1 MNPLLF
7 VILLIMVIFTLYHF
21 RIDTLNMLNGTAIE
35 SFSNPFRP
43 KVREGWGI
51 IGAAVSAT
59 ANAVGSL
66 FGPPPCSASPCKGN
80 WSNYGK
86 CELSGGKY
94 KRTRYY
100 NVTQTSDCG
109 GKACPHN
116 SGDTSTTESGCEGTN
131 CEGAWGDWSDECYE
145 MDGEFKKE
153 RTYFISKQ
161 KTLNGSACPHA
172 SGHVEYTTEGC
183 DPVPAVGE
191 WRGCGKGQGVGKC
204 QQRYL
209 VTEPGKYGGVS
220 EFPDGDIRICDAS
233 ANNWTGGN
241 EFTDALEDSNNPQH
255 RCVKDIREK
264 AKAQWTQDL
273 RAAGDGDLWPDYISN
288 LDITQTLTGTPDQMA
303 AQANDLI
310 NSAQADKQ
318 ADDDAD
324 EAARIAAEEAAA
336 AAAALKAQQEAEEAA
351 RKAAEEEAARKAAEE
366 EAARKAAEE
375 EAARKAQQELQKAKD
390 DAKQE
395 LRGWA
400 NEQFSN
406 RTGSPWVE
414 GFQGGSTV
422 ALGYVNDNTHKIDS
436 ATSESIVDNRVDDIK
451 AGALAEI
458 ENAKIEK
465 AQNDLNDAKNEA
477 VESIPTHLD
486 PYHYP
491 YIYLIQNATSIN
503 DIPNKKSEVI
513 QKATEQKEQAE
524 LSKAKQD
531 AKVEIQNNILTSE
544 GYIPFSEFAK
554 FDASTVNN
562 ISKVNQVK
570 QEIIQAGTVKKQE
583 ADDERERQRQEA
595 EAARLEA
602 ERIQQ
607 EAEAERLRLQQE
619 AQAAADEAERQRLEA
634 EAAAAQAAAV
644 AAELEAA
651 KKTAIEE
658 LGEDQYVMKFESIH
672 CCYAAKINAVQN
684 VAEIADVKNKIL
696 DDAQKLEDAEIAM
709 REAEKTAEELRQKA
723 TEAEAA
729 RIKAIQENASEAA
742 QKAAAEAARVAKEQA
757 LQAEKMKRDAEAQAK
772 KDAEKMISQT
782 VRFKDGNTRATTST
796 SKTYVDKSGA
806 SVEKKCI
813 SISDLHGANKW
824 VDHLFN
830 TLGQT
835 KCANPDQ
842 VNSARSA
849 AKLDF
854 ISGSIARSNQQFD
867 ESNQHYI
874 KGINTAKP
882 YLDKAFSGEGV
893 NGSNNNNAQGSN
905 QSMSNNLYQTQ
916 SGVTNNIRP
925 PNNPVWQDQQLA
937 SQFGGNVLPNG
948 FVVQKGNGECPNGCK
963 FPQYDNKS
971 CEDVI
976 YNGKQYRK
984 CPWVKDGL
992 NGNDCMKCGAIL
1004 MPKNHHGYARTA
1016 PGLFNNVSMEMA
1028 SKSAQNMSA
1037 QKNSD
1042 FYNIG
1047 KQFMNQLSKIKNF
1060 NLPNTIN
1067 TNEFVSIGKL
1077 VHKYQTEKTH
1087 QTGQLLSDFVSGIL
1101 ATTSISHRNKIQQ
1114 NANIPTNISRTGGV
1128 FHMDVEK
1135 LTGKGVNAYV
1145 DAENELASNNR
1156 LGGSSSL
1163 YKKHLNDQT
1172 RQINGIPRDP
1182 RKRPSPYNS
1191 IWNVFNY

>member
-21 RIDTLNMLNGTAIE
+21 RIDISNMSNGTAIE

-43 KVREGWGI
+43 KVREPFLGAMFSA
-51 IGAAVSAT
+51 IGRGVSAVVRT
-59 ANAVGSL
+59 
-66 FGPPPCSASPCKGN
+66 FTCSRVNCSGE
-80 WSNYGK
+80 WSSYNRCQPDSNGTYI
-86 CELSGGKY
+86 
-94 KRTRYY
+94 RTRVYG
-100 NVTQTSDCG
+100 VKRAGECG
-109 GKACPHN
+109 GSGCPYKHGQTN
-116 SGDTSTTESGCEGTN
+116 STSSGCEGTN

-153 RTYFISKQ
+153 RTYSISKQ
-161 KTLNGSACPHA
+161 KTMNGSVCPHA

-191 WRGCGKGQGVGKC
+191 WRGCGKGSGVGKC
-204 QQRYL
+204 QQQYL

-241 EFTDALEDSNNPQH
+241 EFKGALDDDNNPQH
-255 RCVKDIREK
+255 RCVKDIRDK

-273 RAAGDGDLWPDYISN
+273 RAAGGGALWPDYISN
-288 LDITQTLTGTPDQMA
+288 KQIAEVVVGDKKTPDEMA
-303 AQANDLI
+303 AQAEDLI
-310 NSAQADKQ
+310 DSAQANKEAKRA
-318 ADDDAD
+318 ADD
-324 EAARIAAEEAAA
+324 AARIAAEEAAA

-366 EAARKAAEE
+366 
-375 EAARKAQQELQKAKD
+375 LQKAKD
-390 DAKQE
+390 DAKQD
-395 LRGWA
+395 LRVWA

-414 GFQGGSTV
+414 GFQGSSTV
-422 ALGYVNDNTHKIDS
+422 ALDYVNNNMGKIDS
-436 ATSESIVDNRVDDIK
+436 ATSESIVDDKVDDIK
-451 AGALAEI
+451 NGALTEI
-458 ENAKIEK
+458 ENAKVEK
-465 AQNDLNDAKNEA
+465 AQKDLEDAKNEA
-477 VESIPTHLD
+477 VESIPANLD

-491 YIYLIQNATSIN
+491 YIYLIQNCRSID

-513 QKATEQKEQAE
+513 QKATEQKEQTE

-531 AKVEIQNNILTSE
+531 AKTEIQNNILTSE
-544 GYIPFSEFAK
+544 GYIPFSAFAK
-554 FDASTVNN
+554 FDKGHVNN

-595 EAARLEA
+595 EAARLKA

-634 EAAAAQAAAV
+634 EAAAVQAAAV

-684 VAEIADVKNKIL
+684 VAEILDVKNKIL
-696 DDAQKLEDAEIAM
+696 NDAQKLEDAEIAM

-742 QKAAAEAARVAKEQA
+742 QKAATEAARVAKEQA

-806 SVEKKCI
+806 SIEKKCI
-813 SISDLHGANKW
+813 SISDLHSANKW

-835 KCANPDQ
+835 KCANTDQ

-854 ISGSIARSNQQFD
+854 ISGSIARSNQQYD

-874 KGINTAKP
+874 KGIDTAKP
-882 YLDKAFSGEGV
+882 YLDKAFSGQGI
-893 NGSNNNNAQGSN
+893 NGSNNNNAQGST

-916 SGVTNNIRP
+916 SGITNNIRS
-925 PNNPVWQDQQLA
+925 PNNPVWQDQRQA
-937 SQFGGNVLPNG
+937 SQFGGSVLPNG

-1028 SKSAQNMSA
+1028 SKSTQ
-1037 QKNSD
+1037 QNSD
-1042 FYNIG
+1042 YYNIG

-1060 NLPNTIN
+1060 NLPKTISA
-1067 TNEFVSIGKL
+1067 NEFMSIGKL
-1077 VHKYQTEKTH
+1077 VHKYQTEKTQ
-1087 QTGQLLSDFVSGIL
+1087 QTERILTDFISGIL
-1101 ATTSISHRNKIQQ
+1101 ATTSISNQNKIQQ
-1114 NANIPTNISRTGGV
+1114 NVNIPTNISREGGV
-1128 FHMDVEK
+1128 FHMDVNK
-1135 LTGKGVNAYV
+1135 LTGKGANAYI
-1145 DAENELASNNR
+1145 DAEKELATNNR

-1163 YKKHLNDQT
+1163 YEKQINDQT
-1172 RQINGIPRDP
+1172 RKNNGIPRDP